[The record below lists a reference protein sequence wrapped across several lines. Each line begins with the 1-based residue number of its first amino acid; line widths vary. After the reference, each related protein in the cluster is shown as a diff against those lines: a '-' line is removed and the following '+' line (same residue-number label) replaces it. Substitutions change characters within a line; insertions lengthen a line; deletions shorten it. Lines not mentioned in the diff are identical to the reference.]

1 MSFLQKLNDFPLFQ
15 ENYECI
21 FQLYR
26 KRAFIWY
33 KNISSSIIFS
43 QHHEQIQIF
52 NEAYFNILIIK
63 KINVP
68 DIWFR
73 WILDMLF
80 YRILT
85 INSEKIS
92 LVVFFVAFG
101 PFLSYFYPPISLA
114 LKSRHLIL
122 CSTLHSG
129 WQKS

>member
-1 MSFLQKLNDFPLFQ
+1 MSSLQNLPDFSLFQ
-15 ENYECI
+15 KNYEGI
-21 FQLYR
+21 FEFYR
-26 KRAFIWY
+26 KIAFIWY

-68 DIWFR
+68 DIGFW

-101 PFLSYFYPPISLA
+101 PFLSYFSPPV
-114 LKSRHLIL
+114 LKWIDVSAP
-122 CSTLHSG
+122 G
-129 WQKS
+129 QK